1 MKIRVTA
8 RHAELDPDLRQ
19 HVEDKLSHLAHYF
32 DRVDEAH
39 VVFGRE
45 GPMSCADVTV
55 HASRVVVSS
64 EQTGEDQRKA
74 FDRALEKVER
84 QIRRHKERVRDRKH
98 GERTADAAAAAGGI
112 PPEEIGIVPEKLSG
126 SPLSPEE
133 AIEQLDELNARFL
146 VFENAE
152 TGKINVIYR
161 RDDGNYGLVER
172 GV

>member
-8 RHAELDPDLRQ
+8 RHTELDPDLRE
-19 HVEDKLSHLAHYF
+19 HVEAKLSHLAHYF

-45 GPMSCADVTV
+45 GPLSCADVTV

-64 EQTGEDQRKA
+64 EQTGEDQWKA

-98 GERTADAAAAAGGI
+98 GERTADAAAVAGGI
-112 PPEEIGIVPEKLSG
+112 APEDIGIVPETLSG
-126 SPLSPEE
+126 TPLSPEQ

-172 GV
+172 DV